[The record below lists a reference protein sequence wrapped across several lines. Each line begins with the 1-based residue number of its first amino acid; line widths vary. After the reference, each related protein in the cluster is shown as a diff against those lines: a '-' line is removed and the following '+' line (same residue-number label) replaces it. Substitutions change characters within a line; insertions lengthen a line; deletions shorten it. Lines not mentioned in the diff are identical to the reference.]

1 LPSLLGLAS
10 CNHDFDRSVI
20 VLIIIVVLTVIDALI
35 VTDALAVIE
44 VLIVILSE
52 A

>member
-20 VLIIIVVLTVIDALI
+20 VLIIIVVLTVIDAL
-35 VTDALAVIE
+35 TVIE

>member
-20 VLIIIVVLTVIDALI
+20 VLIIIVVLTVIDAL
-35 VTDALAVIE
+35 AVIE

>member
-10 CNHDFDRSVI
+10 CNHDFDRYVI
-20 VLIIIVVLTVIDALI
+20 VLIIIVVLTV
-35 VTDALAVIE
+35 TDALTVIE